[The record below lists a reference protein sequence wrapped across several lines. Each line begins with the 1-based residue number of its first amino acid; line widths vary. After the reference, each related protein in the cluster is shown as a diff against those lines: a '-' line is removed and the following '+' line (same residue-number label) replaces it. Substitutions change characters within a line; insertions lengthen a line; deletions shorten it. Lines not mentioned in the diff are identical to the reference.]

1 MKLQNCECRVMNL
14 HLHYKMIKQIV
25 MKKSVFKKSIF
36 ALVAMFICSIA
47 INASSPRNYIYDTK
61 EENGKVISK
70 VVFLQEEGLLNKEV
84 KYEFAYNEAGKVT
97 EKKAF
102 RWNKKSGNWEP
113 FYLTTYA
120 YNGAS
125 DEINSVYAMWNKSKN
140 DFSLNVQEMNLPVSN
155 YDSIF
160 Q

>member
-1 MKLQNCECRVMNL
+1 
-14 HLHYKMIKQIV
+14 
-25 MKKSVFKKSIF
+25 MKKSVLTKTVF
-36 ALVAMFICSIA
+36 ALVAMFICSLA
-47 INASSPRNYIYDTK
+47 ISASSPRNYIYDTK

-84 KYEFAYNEAGKVT
+84 KYEFTYNEAGKVT

-102 RWNKKSGNWEP
+102 RWNKKSDSWEP

-120 YNGAS
+120 YNT
-125 DEINSVYAMWNKSKN
+125 DNNEIHSVYAMWNKAKN
-140 DFSLNVQEMNLPVSN
+140 DFTLNVQEMHLPVSN
-155 YDSIF
+155 YDNIF

>member
-1 MKLQNCECRVMNL
+1 
-14 HLHYKMIKQIV
+14 
-25 MKKSVFKKSIF
+25 MKKPILTKTVF
-36 ALVAMFICSIA
+36 ALVVMFICSLTIS
-47 INASSPRNYIYDTK
+47 ASSPRNYIYDTK

-70 VVFLQEEGLLNKEV
+70 VVFLQEEGLLNKEL

-102 RWNKKSGNWEP
+102 RWSKKTENWEP

-120 YNGAS
+120 YNT
-125 DEINSVYAMWNKSKN
+125 DKNEIHSVYAMWNKAKK
-140 DFSLNVQEMNLPVSN
+140 DFSINVQEMDVPVSD
-155 YDSIF
+155 YDNIF

>member
-1 MKLQNCECRVMNL
+1 
-14 HLHYKMIKQIV
+14 
-25 MKKSVFKKSIF
+25 MKKSVLTKSIF
-36 ALVAMFICSIA
+36 ALVAMFICSLA
-47 INASSPRNYIYDTK
+47 ISASSPRNYIYDTK

-120 YNGAS
+120 YNAGNN
-125 DEINSVYAMWNKSKN
+125 EIYSVYSMWNKAKK
-140 DFSLNVQEMNLPVSN
+140 DFSLNVQEMHIPVSN
-155 YDSIF
+155 YDNIF

>member
-1 MKLQNCECRVMNL
+1 
-14 HLHYKMIKQIV
+14 
-25 MKKSVFKKSIF
+25 MKKSVLAKSIF
-36 ALVAMFICSIA
+36 ALVAMFVCSLA
-47 INASSPRNYIYDTK
+47 ISASSPRNYIYDTK

-70 VVFLQEEGLLNKEV
+70 VIFLQEEGLLNKEV

-102 RWNKKSGNWEP
+102 RWNKKSEEWEP
-113 FYLTTYA
+113 FYLTTYT
-120 YNGAS
+120 YNADNS
-125 DEINSVYAMWNKSKN
+125 EIHSVYAMWNKVKS
-140 DFSLNVQEMNLPVSN
+140 DFSLNTQEMNLPASN

>member
-1 MKLQNCECRVMNL
+1 MGKSVL
-14 HLHYKMIKQIV
+14 I
-25 MKKSVFKKSIF
+25 KSVF
-36 ALVAMFICSIA
+36 ALVVMFICSLA

-70 VVFLQEEGLLNKEV
+70 VIFLQDQGLLNKEV
-84 KYEFAYNEAGKVT
+84 KYEFVYNEAGKVV

-102 RWNKKSGNWEP
+102 RWDKRSEEWAP
-113 FYLTTYA
+113 FYLTTYTYSA
-120 YNGAS
+120 NK
-125 DEINSVYAMWNKSKN
+125 DEIHSVYAMWDKSKK
-140 DFSLNVQEMNLPVSN
+140 DFSLNVQEMNLPASN